1 MTNMQ
6 SSLNAKIPKK
16 IIEEI
21 YHSSEKIY
29 GKSLILLWKEAER
42 VNTSK
47 ILISVPKKKI
57 KKAVDRNY
65 IKRIIREICRK
76 MNNNTFA
83 SMSKPIWLILIYN
96 KTTKPEFNKLNI
108 ELSNLFQTL
117 MNNINENN

>member
-6 SSLNAKIPKK
+6 SSMNAKIPKK

-21 YHSSEKIY
+21 YHSSKKIY
-29 GKSLILLWKEAER
+29 GKSLILLWKEAEKK
-42 VNTSK
+42 NTSK

-65 IKRIIREICRK
+65 IKRIIREICRE
-76 MNNNTFA
+76 MNNNAFA
-83 SMSKPIWLILIYN
+83 CMSKPIWLILIYN
-96 KTTKPEFNKLNI
+96 KTTKPKFNKLNI

>member
-6 SSLNAKIPKK
+6 SSMNAKIPKK

-21 YHSSEKIY
+21 YHSSKKIY
-29 GKSLILLWKEAER
+29 GKSLILLWKEAEKK
-42 VNTSK
+42 NTSK

-76 MNNNTFA
+76 MNNNAFA

-96 KTTKPEFNKLNI
+96 KTTKPKFNKLNI